1 MNIFDN
7 TTPVLKE
14 AMAEMIAEQI
24 HDGLSKQYFYEW
36 FVTGNWDTY
45 ITNNYNEPDAKQQ
58 ILKEIKEIFKLK

>member
-7 TTPVLKE
+7 TTPILKQ

-24 HDGLSKQYFYEW
+24 HEAISTQYFYEW
-36 FVTGNWDTY
+36 FNTGNWDAY
-45 ITNNYNEPDAKQQ
+45 ITNSFDEPNAKQQ